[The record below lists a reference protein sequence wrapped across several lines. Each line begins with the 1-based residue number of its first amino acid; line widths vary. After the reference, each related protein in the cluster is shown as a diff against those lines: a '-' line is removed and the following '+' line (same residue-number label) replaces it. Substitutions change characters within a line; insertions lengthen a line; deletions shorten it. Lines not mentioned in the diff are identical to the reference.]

1 MKIVFLKALARS
13 YIKLGGHVVTAV
25 PIKYAEKWVIVWR
38 RRRPLWHI
46 LRLPWWVNNWFMVL
60 AYLLRR
66 RLGRMWKVWELFL
79 PPSSSVLVVLFSFF
93 HSSGRLRILG
103 GGRVG
108 AAVPLS
114 RMKDSLDAPTRS
126 SKAAAASKGPLRK
139 CGREK
144 SISFSGSV
152 RHARRRR

>member
-1 MKIVFLKALARS
+1 MEEEGWGRA
-13 YIKLGGHVVTAV
+13 TAAAAAV
-25 PIKYAEKWVIVWR
+25 
-38 RRRPLWHI
+38 
-46 LRLPWWVNNWFMVL
+46 
-60 AYLLRR
+60 
-66 RLGRMWKVWELFL
+66 G
-79 PPSSSVLVVLFSFF
+79 PPAAAAAQEEDDDSSSVLVVLFSFF
-93 HSSGRLRILG
+93 PSSGRLRILG